1 MDLIPDPVI
10 VLDCQRQINLWNRAA
25 VQAYGFTRA
34 EAIGRLTPEL
44 LCTRFPIPLQE
55 ILELVGDT
63 GGWCGK
69 LVQRAK
75 DGHELT
81 VESRWITLFDARG
94 DASGELEIDR
104 ELAVHVRQE
113 SLGAPS
119 EWAVGRRHVPER
131 AASPPGPDRP
141 AHVAHDLNNLLAVI
155 IGNSAVLAGELE
167 AIGLE
172 SGDERWTSMREALRE
187 VQLAAERATRL
198 TRRLLAF
205 SRR

>member
-10 VLDCQRQINLWNRAA
+10 VVDCRRHINLWNRAA
-25 VQAYGFTRA
+25 VQTYGFTRA

-63 GGWCGK
+63 GGWCGR

-81 VESRWITLFDARG
+81 VDSRWITLSDARG
-94 DASGELEIDR
+94 DVSGGLEIDR
-104 ELAVHVRQE
+104 ELAVDVKQE
-113 SLGAPS
+113 SLGARSQWP
-119 EWAVGRRHVPER
+119 VGRRRVPER
-131 AASPPGPDRP
+131 SASPPGPERP
-141 AHVAHDLNNLLAVI
+141 ARVAHDLNNLLAVI
-155 IGNSAVLAGELE
+155 IGSSAVLAGELE
-167 AIGLE
+167 AIERE
-172 SGDERWTSMREALRE
+172 SDEPRCSSMREAVRE